1 MKRIAVI
8 GLGRFGFSVAI
19 TLSDKGAE
27 VLAIDKD
34 TRKIEEIKDKV
45 ALAVAIDATEIDAL
59 RAQGIEN
66 VDTAVVCIRED
77 FEANLLT
84 AVNLRQLGI
93 AKVIGRANT
102 KIQKEILKKIGVNEV
117 ILPDEEMG
125 KRLAQK
131 LLFPSLLD
139 FIPLSPQYSIARIE
153 TPLEFIGKKLSDLDM
168 RKKYGINVVAIKKK
182 NSKSEEIDNIPSPDY
197 KIEEGDILVVIAA
210 NSSLEKITGGKL

>member
-1 MKRIAVI
+1 M
-8 GLGRFGFSVAI
+8 
-19 TLSDKGAE
+19 
-27 VLAIDKD
+27 
-34 TRKIEEIKDKV
+34 
-45 ALAVAIDATEIDAL
+45 AIDATEIEAL

-66 VDTAVVCIRED
+66 VDTAVVCIREN

-102 KIQKEILKKIGVNEV
+102 EIQKEILEKIGVDEV

-125 KRLAQK
+125 KRLAQR

-139 FIPLSPQYSIARIE
+139 FIPLSPQHSIARIE
-153 TPLEFIGKKLSDLDM
+153 SPPEFVGKRLFDLDM
-168 RKKYGINVVAIKKK
+168 RKRYGINVVAIKKK
-182 NSKSEEIDNIPSPDY
+182 KNKDEEIDNIPSPDY
-197 KIEEGDILVVIAA
+197 RIEEGDILVVIAS